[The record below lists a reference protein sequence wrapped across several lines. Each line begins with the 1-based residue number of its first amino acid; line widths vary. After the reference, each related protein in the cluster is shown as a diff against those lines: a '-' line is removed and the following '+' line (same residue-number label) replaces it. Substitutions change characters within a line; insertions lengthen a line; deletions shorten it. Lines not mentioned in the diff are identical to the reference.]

1 MRLKFG
7 RFCKIDRVQ
16 IIFSIRARGPHGLFN
31 GTMLNDFPG
40 LEIVFVEWL
49 LNLAYPRCASML
61 RPLDG
66 PRGTA

>member
-1 MRLKFG
+1 MAY
-7 RFCKIDRVQ
+7 
-16 IIFSIRARGPHGLFN
+16 STARCRM
-31 GTMLNDFPG
+31 TSPG

>member
-1 MRLKFG
+1 
-7 RFCKIDRVQ
+7 
-16 IIFSIRARGPHGLFN
+16 
-31 GTMLNDFPG
+31 MLNDFPG

-61 RPLDG
+61 RTLDG

>member
-7 RFCKIDRVQ
+7 RLSKIDRIQ
-16 IIFSIRARGPHGLFN
+16 IICSIWARGQHGLFN

-61 RPLDG
+61 RTLDG